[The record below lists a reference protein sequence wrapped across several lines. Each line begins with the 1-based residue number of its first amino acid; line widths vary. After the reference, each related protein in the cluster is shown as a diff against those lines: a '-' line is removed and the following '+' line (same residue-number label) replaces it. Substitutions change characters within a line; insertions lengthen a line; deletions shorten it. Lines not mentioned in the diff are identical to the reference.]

1 MKAHGPKLYKNIK
14 TSGEIQQKDFRFVPK
29 DAEAGFSPE
38 RNRKV
43 IEDTI
48 VKTDRRLA
56 QLKKEYSEQ
65 VEERVDA
72 VSYFLMNL
80 IKHKSYTSDPTK
92 AAEYYFGRKELA
104 RLRGEE
110 IAEQIRSEL
119 RGNAWIMKD

>member
-14 TSGEIQQKDFRFVPK
+14 TSGEIKKKDLRLVHK